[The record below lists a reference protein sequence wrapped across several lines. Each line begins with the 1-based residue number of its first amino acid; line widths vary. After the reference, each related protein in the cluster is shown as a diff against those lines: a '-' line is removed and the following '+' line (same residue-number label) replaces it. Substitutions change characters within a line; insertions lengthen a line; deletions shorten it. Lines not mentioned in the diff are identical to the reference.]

1 LLSKAEGWQ
10 TFCSIFYN
18 TLFMYLLNTSN
29 LLADHINELSFIM
42 GIIITIAFYI
52 EYKKCA
58 AEIEKQDMLDHFLN
72 DQ

>member
-1 LLSKAEGWQ
+1 
-10 TFCSIFYN
+10 
-18 TLFMYLLNTSN
+18 MYLLNTSN
-29 LLADHINELSFIM
+29 LLAEHINALSFIM

-58 AEIEKQDMLDHFLN
+58 TEIEKQDMLDHFLN